1 MLNFAVKTG
10 TKGTYQPVE
19 GSSFCMKRCRLSF
32 TILLFSALMILG
44 GLLQSCQSDARNSTR
59 IPPTTKK
66 SKAQWQTD
74 ALNSLS
80 DLISRNID
88 IDLNYFKRSRIY
100 FEREQYVQAMEDI
113 NEAINEKDNIGEYF
127 LLRGKINRELGEID
141 NALEDAERAEALQQT
156 SPDLYVLMADI
167 FQVKN
172 RFRESG
178 AYLAQAMKMAPY
190 DGSAYYVKGML
201 QARQGDSLSSLAS
214 LNSAI
219 VLNPRLVRAYQQSTV
234 IYLKLKDFPQALSFN
249 NRAIKRFP
257 ANPELYFERG
267 EIYKTLSVNDT
278 ALVNY
283 RKATSL
289 NPKYGDAFFQ
299 IGALEIK
306 QKGYYSALIAFQ
318 QLIKVNP
325 NHPQI
330 NYLLAFCYEKLGNDI
345 KAKEYFTYETEKNP
359 TDQMS
364 LYGLWRIKQR
374 ENGRMLP
381 SYYSTENIDDDY
393 KTLDTSRVKI
403 DLIKPRGTIN
413 MRIDSSRN
421 AKIQ

>member
-1 MLNFAVKTG
+1 
-10 TKGTYQPVE
+10 
-19 GSSFCMKRCRLSF
+19 MKECRLSF
-32 TILLFSALMILG
+32 RLLLFSALVMMCSTI
-44 GLLQSCQSDARNSTR
+44 QSCQSDARNATR

-66 SKAQWQTD
+66 SKVQWQND

-80 DLISRNID
+80 DLINRNID
-88 IDLNYFKRSRIY
+88 VDLNYFKRSRIY
-100 FEREQYVQAMEDI
+100 YDREQYVQAMEDI
-113 NEAINEKDNIGEYF
+113 NEAINEKDNVGEYF

-141 NALEDAERAEALQQT
+141 NALEDAERAEALQQN

-172 RFRESG
+172 RFRE
-178 AYLAQAMKMAPY
+178 ANTYLTHAMQMAPY

-201 QARQGDSLSSLAS
+201 LARQGDSLASLAS

-219 VLNPRLVRAYQQSTV
+219 TMNPRLIRAYQQSTV
-234 IYLKLKDFPQALSFN
+234 IYTKLKDYGNALSFN
-249 NRAIKRFP
+249 GRALKRFP
-257 ANPELYFERG
+257 NNAELFFERG
-267 EIYKTLSVNDT
+267 EIYKNLSVIDT

-289 NPKYGDAFFQ
+289 NPKFGDAYFQ
-299 IGALEIK
+299 IGALEVK
-306 QKGYYSALIAFQ
+306 QRGYYSALIAFQ
-318 QLIKVNP
+318 QLLNINP
-325 NHPQI
+325 KHPQI
-330 NYLLAFCYEKLGNDI
+330 NYLVAFCYEKLGNDI

-374 ENGRMLP
+374 ENGRMYP
-381 SYYSTENIDDDY
+381 SFYNDENLEADF

-413 MRIDSSRN
+413 MKIDSARN

>member
-1 MLNFAVKTG
+1 MLNFAVKIG
-10 TKGTYQPVE
+10 TESTFPPVE
-19 GSSFCMKRCRLSF
+19 GSSFPMKRSGSSF
-32 TILLFSALMILG
+32 SLLLFSALVILG
-44 GLLQSCQSDARNSTR
+44 SLLQSCQSDARNSTR
-59 IPPTTKK
+59 IPPVTKK

-113 NEAINEKDNIGEYF
+113 NEAISEKDNIGEYF

-156 SPDLYVLMADI
+156 SPDLYVLMSDI

-172 RFRESG
+172 RFREAST
-178 AYLAQAMKMAPY
+178 YLAQAMKMAPY

-201 QARQGDSLSSLAS
+201 QARQGDSISSLAS

-219 VLNPRLVRAYQQSTV
+219 AMNPRLVRAYQQSTV
-234 IYLKLKDFPQALSFN
+234 IYLKLKDYGQAMALN

-267 EIYKTLSVNDT
+267 EIYKNLSVPDT
-278 ALVNY
+278 ALANY

-289 NPKYGDAFFQ
+289 NPKFGDAYFQ

-306 QKGYYSALIAFQ
+306 QRGYYSALLAFQ
-318 QLIKVNP
+318 QLLKVNP

-330 NYLLAFCYEKLGNDI
+330 NYLVAFCYEKMGNDI
-345 KAKEYFTYETEKNP
+345 KAKEYFTYETNKNP

-364 LYGLWRIKQR
+364 LYGLWRIRQR
-374 ENGRMLP
+374 ENGRMSP
-381 SYYSTENIDDDY
+381 DFYTNENLEADF

-403 DLIKPRGTIN
+403 ELIKPRGTIN
-413 MRIDSSRN
+413 LKIDSSRN